1 MTTQDHAKYKASQL
15 KDHSC
20 IRETSLWSG
29 GCLPFSETSFL
40 LKREIPLDYDTDV
53 EVKFSGE
60 PARGHTMGTPE
71 GPPRLG

>member
-1 MTTQDHAKYKASQL
+1 MTTQDHAKYKSNQL
-15 KDHSC
+15 KAEYEES
-20 IRETSLWSG
+20 TG

-40 LKREIPLDYDTDV
+40 LKREIPLEYDMDV

-71 GPPRLG
+71 GPPRLGGHT